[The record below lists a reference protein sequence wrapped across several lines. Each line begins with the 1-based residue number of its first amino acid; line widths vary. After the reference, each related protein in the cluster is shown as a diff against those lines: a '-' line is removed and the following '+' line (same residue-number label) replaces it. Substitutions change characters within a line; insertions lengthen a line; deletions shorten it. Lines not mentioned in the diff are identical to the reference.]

1 MKVQSHWKTW
11 GQRSQVEE
19 LFQKWWLLPGSFL
32 FEDEDALGWFSQ
44 MLMNKWITQDFS
56 FSVSGDGVCDSTFLQ
71 APRWCW
77 WHQSGYHRSYV
88 WHSPSYWGSFSKE
101 QLKLKNLATS
111 SHNTTSFW
119 FRASLSSHRTL
130 GRIHGVSG
138 REHIMGKIKE
148 FLDPSGL
155 SSPQLEIKMI
165 MSLTCKVPIFY
176 IIVIFN
182 NNYLVIIQITPFLWE
197 IQWALLT
204 LIV

>member
-1 MKVQSHWKTW
+1 MLVFSNADEQMNHPGFLIQRVW
-11 GQRSQVEE
+11 GWSLWFYISTGSQV
-19 LFQKWWLLPGSFL
+19 
-32 FEDEDALGWFSQ
+32 
-44 MLMNKWITQDFS
+44 MLMTSIWVPQVLCLT
-56 FSVSGDGVCDSTFLQ
+56 
-71 APRWCW
+71 
-77 WHQSGYHRSYV
+77 
-88 WHSPSYWGSFSKE
+88 PSYWGSFSKE

-111 SHNTTSFW
+111 SHNKTSIW
-119 FRASLSSHRTL
+119 CRASFSNHRTL

-138 REHIMGKIKE
+138 REHVMEKKKK

-155 SSPQLEIKMI
+155 SSPKLEIKMI

>member
-1 MKVQSHWKTW
+1 MNHP
-11 GQRSQVEE
+11 GFLIQRV
-19 LFQKWWLLPGSFL
+19 W
-32 FEDEDALGWFSQ
+32 D
-44 MLMNKWITQDFS
+44 
-56 FSVSGDGVCDSTFLQ
+56 GDCDSTFLQ

-77 WHQSGYHRSYV
+77 WLQSGYHRSYV
-88 WHSPSYWGSFSKE
+88 WHSPFYWGSFSKE

-111 SHNTTSFW
+111 SHDTTSFW
-119 FRASLSSHRTL
+119 FRASLSSHRTS
-130 GRIHGVSG
+130 GRIHSFWQRAHYG
-138 REHIMGKIKE
+138 EKKK

-165 MSLTCKVPIFY
+165 MSLTCKAPIFY